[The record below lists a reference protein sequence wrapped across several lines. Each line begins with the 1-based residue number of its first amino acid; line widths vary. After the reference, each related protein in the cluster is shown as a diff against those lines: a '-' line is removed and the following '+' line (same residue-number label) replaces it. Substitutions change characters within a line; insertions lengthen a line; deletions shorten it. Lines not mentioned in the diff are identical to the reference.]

1 MRLGPTVSFPA
12 YIRAFL
18 YLAEIKNLT
27 RETYALDH
35 LVHALEEAE
44 VALAVEVV
52 VVLRQPVGEREGVV
66 HEGGVEEGEEGGGR
80 AQGEPWLGREKHGD
94 M

>member
-1 MRLGPTVSFPA
+1 M
-12 YIRAFL
+12 
-18 YLAEIKNLT
+18 
-27 RETYALDH
+27 
-35 LVHALEEAE
+35 
-44 VALAVEVV
+44 
-52 VVLRQPVGEREGVV
+52 LRQPVGEREGVV